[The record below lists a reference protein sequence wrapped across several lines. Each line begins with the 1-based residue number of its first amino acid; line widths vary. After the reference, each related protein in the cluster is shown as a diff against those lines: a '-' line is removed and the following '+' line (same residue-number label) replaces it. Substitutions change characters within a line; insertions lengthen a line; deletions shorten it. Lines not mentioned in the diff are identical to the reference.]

1 MSVMDSKHGLQA
13 GVHENRCSQVID
25 YCDAGPICI
34 ALSTLL
40 PYMVCGDPEAG
51 TDHSPGPGGQ

>member
-34 ALSTLL
+34 A
-40 PYMVCGDPEAG
+40 YIVCGDPEAG